1 MSLTFAAISLA
12 TLGALVFKDRSA
24 TRSVVSDVNGKEYVV
39 VVTGDYQ
46 GAADML
52 AHLEDTSR
60 RFIDAAIAAYPRET
74 HLRRVKHYWTG
85 TLSEIPQSDTIAY
98 TIEKRDLFIC
108 VRDSSGNLQNF
119 DDLLFVLL
127 HELSHIMNPSFGHD
141 DAFWDQFKRTLE
153 IANKMGYLPYKDY
166 DDYSVTVCG
175 KTIPSNPMTCVARG
189 TCSSSI
195 GPLRPR

>member
-12 TLGALVFKDRSA
+12 TLGALVFKNQTN
-24 TRSVVSDVNGKEYVV
+24 TRTVVSDVNGKEYMVV
-39 VVTGDYQ
+39 DTGDYD

-52 AHLEDTSR
+52 AHLEETSR
-60 RFIDAAIAAYPRET
+60 RFIDAAITAYPREK
-74 HLRRVKHYWTG
+74 HFRRVKQYWTG

-98 TIEKRDLFIC
+98 TIEKKDLYIC
-108 VRDSSGNLQNF
+108 VRDPSGNIQNF
-119 DDLLFVLL
+119 EDLLFVLL

-153 IANKMGYLPYKDY
+153 IANELGYLPYKDY
-166 DDYSVTVCG
+166 DNYSVTVCG
-175 KTIPSNPMTCVARG
+175 KTITSNPMTCVTRG

>member
-12 TLGALVFKDRSA
+12 TLGALVFKNQSA
-24 TRSVVSDVNGKEYVV
+24 TRTVVSDVNGKEYVV
-39 VVTGDYQ
+39 VDTGDYN

-52 AHLEDTSR
+52 AHLEETSR
-60 RFIDAAIAAYPRET
+60 RFIDAAIAAYPREK
-74 HLRRVKHYWTG
+74 HFRRVKQYWTG

-108 VRDSSGNLQNF
+108 VRDSSGNIQDF
-119 DDLLFVLL
+119 HDLLFVLL

-141 DAFWDQFKRTLE
+141 DSFWGQFKRTLE
-153 IANKMGYLPYKDY
+153 IANKLGYLPYRDY
-166 DDYSVTVCG
+166 DNYSVTVCG
-175 KTIPSNPMTCVARG
+175 KVITSNPMTCVTRG

-195 GPLRPR
+195 GPLRPK